1 MTMTSKYPFK
11 NLVFQGGGIK
21 TFAYHGV
28 VETLDDYG
36 VLPQIERVAG
46 TSAGA
51 VMAVYL
57 SFRLSIQE
65 TIELFKQIDYARIPL
80 PTADKEQKGLPSKII
95 KGELLDKVVGNVD
108 AVSRLL
114 KRYGWYASDYP
125 YRRLQEIIANYCR
138 GNGRATFADF
148 RARGFRDLYIVTTNL
163 SKRRREVFSAETT
176 PNAAVVDAL
185 LITQSIPL
193 FFEGVQFDGKSLG
206 SGDYYADGGVVA
218 NYPLHIFD
226 DERYAQDKRR
236 FFSGINWET
245 LGARLYTPDDCP
257 HRHRPI
263 TSLLTY
269 MENLLQTLVEAQIVA
284 FENSRVDQ
292 LRSINASDCCVQ
304 ATDFHIKPDN
314 TDARYIELV
323 EAGKTATLTYLN
335 TFNLPG
341 DSEKRWLNGVLERL
355 RKLRG

>member
-1 MTMTSKYPFK
+1 MASKYPFK

-28 VETLDDYG
+28 VETLDEYG
-36 VLPQIERVAG
+36 VLPKIERVAG

-51 VMAVYL
+51 VMAAYL
-57 SFRLSIQE
+57 SFGLSVPE

-80 PTADKEQKGLPSKII
+80 AADKEQKRLPVKLI

-108 AVSRLL
+108 AVNRLL
-114 KRYGWYASDYP
+114 KHYGWYASDYP
-125 YRRLQEIIANYCR
+125 YQRLQEIIANYCR

-148 RARGFRDLYIVTTNL
+148 KARGFRDLYIVTTNL
-163 SKRRREVFSAETT
+163 SKRRREVFSVETT
-176 PNAAVVDAL
+176 PNVAVVDAL

-193 FFEGVQFDGKSLG
+193 FFEGVQFNGESLG

-226 DERYAQDKRR
+226 NERYAQNRHR

-245 LGARLYTPDDCP
+245 LGARLYTPDNCL

-263 TSLLTY
+263 TSLLAYT
-269 MENLLQTLVEAQIVA
+269 ENLLQTLVEAQIVA

-292 LRSINASDCCVQ
+292 LRSINVSDCCVQ

-323 EAGKTATLTYLN
+323 EAGKTATLNYLN
-335 TFNLPG
+335 TFKLPG

-355 RKLRG
+355 RELRG